1 VHWATHRGGGGG
13 HIDGGHVGGREELT
27 GGLFTLIIP
36 ASGLEMGKA
45 GPEGLTNVPFSCRAC
60 ATNIESIG
68 KLEWK
73 LNWLGA
79 PIGTGRLVIEF
90 KSSGCGTW
98 T

>member
-1 VHWATHRGGGGG
+1 MHWATHRGGGGG
-13 HIDGGHVGGREELT
+13 HIGGGHIGGREELT

-36 ASGLEMGKA
+36 TSGLEGGKT
-45 GPEGLTNVPFSCRAC
+45 GPGAFTEVPLSCSAC

-79 PIGTGRLVIEF
+79 PNGTGGFGTEF

-98 T
+98 V